1 MLPRTRTTRCL
12 PPSRRRAGNHP
23 FIPRFRDA
31 TRNMN
36 IRLAGI
42 AFCLLTS
49 SAPARAEDAERSALV
64 HVAQSGPQAKAIQ
77 KTLERIKLP
86 PGFKIRLYALVP
98 GARHM
103 AVGPQ
108 GKVIFAGTAETKV
121 YAVTIDAASGGA
133 GGVSEFAP
141 AIAMRLPNG
150 VCFGNDGALYVAEL
164 NRVLS
169 FPRAEAEYQDPSIR
183 AKAIV
188 EQGKLIPAGEGAGHN
203 LRVCRVGPD
212 GKLYIALGQ
221 PYNVP
226 PHEKMTEFDKWGIGG
241 IIRMN
246 LDGTGREVFARGIR
260 NSVGMDFNPK
270 DGILWF
276 TDNQVDRMGDDIPP
290 EELNRA
296 PTAGLNF
303 GFPWYGG
310 GHIRTKEYKDETPP
324 EGLVFPEIETPAH
337 AADLGMIFFT
347 GTNFPAKYRGG
358 IFFAQHGSWNRTV
371 PIGARVM
378 FASLKS
384 HGTGGKGEVF
394 AEGWLNEK
402 GAYDGRPVDVAQLPD
417 GSLLVSDDF
426 AGALYRITYEG
437 DRRP

>member
-1 MLPRTRTTRCL
+1 
-12 PPSRRRAGNHP
+12 
-23 FIPRFRDA
+23 
-31 TRNMN
+31 MN
-36 IRLAGI
+36 KRLAGI
-42 AFCLLTS
+42 AFLVL
-49 SAPARAEDAERSALV
+49 ALPAAAAAIVWARDAYHRALAQHERALDQ
-64 HVAQSGPQAKAIQ
+64 HQRALAHQPETIQ

-86 PGFKIRLYALVP
+86 PGFNIHLYALVP

-103 AVGPQ
+103 AVSPQ
-108 GKVIFAGTAETKV
+108 GKVIFVGTFETKV
-121 YAVTIDAASGGA
+121 YAVTVDAASGVA

-141 AIAMRLPNG
+141 AIEMNVPNG
-150 VCFGNDGALYVAEL
+150 VCFGKDGILYVAEV

-169 FPRAEAEYQDPSIR
+169 FPRAEADYQDPSVR
-183 AKAIV
+183 AYAIV
-188 EQGKLIPAGEGAGHN
+188 EQDKLLPVEDAHGPHDA
-203 LRVCRVGPD
+203 RVCRVGPD

-226 PHEKMTEFDKWGIGG
+226 PKTKMAEFTEWGIGG

-260 NSVGMDFNPK
+260 NSVGMDFNPN
-270 DGILWF
+270 DHILWF
-276 TDNQVDRMGDDIPP
+276 TDNQVDHMGDDIPP

-310 GHIRTKEYKDETPP
+310 GHIRTNEYKDETPP
-324 EGLVFPEIETPAH
+324 EGLVFPEIEPPAH
-337 AADLGMIFFT
+337 AADLGMKFYT

-358 IFFAQHGSWNRTV
+358 IFFAQHGSWDRTV

-378 FASLKS
+378 FASLKPD
-384 HGTGGKGEVF
+384 GTGDKAEVF

-402 GAYDGRPVDVAQLPD
+402 GAYDGRPVDVVQLPD
-417 GSLLVSDDF
+417 GSLIVSDDF

-437 DRRP
+437 YDGAMLPK

>member
-1 MLPRTRTTRCL
+1 
-12 PPSRRRAGNHP
+12 
-23 FIPRFRDA
+23 
-31 TRNMN
+31 MN
-36 IRLAGI
+36 KRLAGI
-42 AFCLLTS
+42 AFLVL
-49 SAPARAEDAERSALV
+49 ALPAGIAAIRWARHAVQSALEQ
-64 HVAQSGPQAKAIQ
+64 HQRELAHQPETIQ

-108 GKVIFAGTAETKV
+108 GKVIFVGTFETKV
-121 YAVTIDAASGGA
+121 YAVTVDSASGVA

-141 AIAMRLPNG
+141 AIEMNVPNG
-150 VCFGNDGALYVAEL
+150 VCFGKDGILYVAEL

-169 FPRAEAEYQDPSIR
+169 FPSAEADYQDPSI
-183 AKAIV
+183 AGKAII
-188 EQGKLIPAGEGAGHN
+188 EQDKLIPVEDARGPHDA
-203 LRVCRVGPD
+203 RVCRVGPD
-212 GKLYIALGQ
+212 GKLYVALGQ

-226 PHEKMTEFDKWGIGG
+226 PKTKMDEFNKWGIGG

-246 LDGTGREVFARGIR
+246 LDGTCREVFARGIR

-276 TDNQVDRMGDDIPP
+276 TDNQVDGMGDDIPP

-310 GHIRTKEYKDETPP
+310 GHTRTNEYKDETPP
-324 EGLVFPEIETPAH
+324 DGLVFPEIETPAH
-337 AADLGMIFFT
+337 AADLGMTFYT
-347 GTNFPAKYRGG
+347 GTKFPEKYRGG
-358 IFFAQHGSWNRTV
+358 IFFAQHGSWDRTV
-371 PIGARVM
+371 PIGARVS
-378 FASLKS
+378 FASLKPD
-384 HGTGGKGEVF
+384 GTDDKAEVF

-437 DRRP
+437 R

>member
-1 MLPRTRTTRCL
+1 
-12 PPSRRRAGNHP
+12 
-23 FIPRFRDA
+23 
-31 TRNMN
+31 MN
-36 IRLAGI
+36 RRLAGI
-42 AFCLLTS
+42 TFCLLAL
-49 SAPARAEDAERSALV
+49 SAPAQTEEAERSALV
-64 HVAQSGPQAKAIQ
+64 RVTQTGPRAEMIK

-108 GKVIFAGTAETKV
+108 GKVIFVGTVGTKV
-121 YAVTIDAASGGA
+121 YAVTNDAASGGA
-133 GGVSEFAP
+133 GEVSEFAS
-141 AIAMRLPNG
+141 AIEMKVPNG
-150 VCFGNDGALYVAEL
+150 VCFGKDGVLYVAEI

-169 FPRAEAEYQDPSIR
+169 FPRAEADYQDPSIK

-188 EQGKLIPAGEGAGHN
+188 EQDKLIPVRDEGAAHSA
-203 LRVCRVGPD
+203 RVCRAGPD

-226 PHEKMTEFDKWGIGG
+226 LKTKMDEYNKWGIGG

-276 TDNQVDRMGDDIPP
+276 TDNQVDGMGDDIPP

-296 PTAGLNF
+296 PKAGLNF

-310 GHIRTKEYKDETPP
+310 GHTRTNEYKHETPP

-337 AADLGMIFFT
+337 AADLGMIFYT

-371 PIGARVM
+371 PIGARVS
-378 FASLKS
+378 FASLKPD
-384 HGTGGKGEVF
+384 GTGDKAEVF

-402 GAYDGRPVDVAQLPD
+402 GTYDGRPVDVAQLPD
-417 GSLLVSDDF
+417 GSLIVSDDF
-426 AGALYRITYEG
+426 AGALYRITYDKQE
-437 DRRP
+437 

>member
-1 MLPRTRTTRCL
+1 MIFVGTR
-12 PPSRRRAGNHP
+12 
-23 FIPRFRDA
+23 
-31 TRNMN
+31 
-36 IRLAGI
+36 
-42 AFCLLTS
+42 
-49 SAPARAEDAERSALV
+49 
-64 HVAQSGPQAKAIQ
+64 
-77 KTLERIKLP
+77 
-86 PGFKIRLYALVP
+86 
-98 GARHM
+98 
-103 AVGPQ
+103 
-108 GKVIFAGTAETKV
+108 ETKV
-121 YAVTIDAASGGA
+121 YAVTVDLRA
-133 GGVSEFAP
+133 GVAQEVSEFAP
-141 AIAMRLPNG
+141 AIAMKLPNG
-150 VCFGNDGALYVAEL
+150 VCFAKDGVLYVAEI

-169 FPRAEAEYQDPSIR
+169 FPGAEADYQDPAIR
-183 AKAIV
+183 PKAIV
-188 EQGKLIPAGEGAGHN
+188 EQGKLIPAEEGGGHN
-203 LRVCRVGPD
+203 RRVCRVGPD

-226 PHEKMTEFDKWGIGG
+226 PKTKMDEFNKWGIGG

-246 LDGTGREVFARGIR
+246 LDGTCREVFARGIR

-276 TDNQVDRMGDDIPP
+276 TDNQVDHMGDDIPP

-337 AADLGMIFFT
+337 AANLGMTFYT

-371 PIGARVM
+371 PIGARVS
-378 FASLKS
+378 FASLKPD
-384 HGTGGKGEVF
+384 GTGDKAEVF
-394 AEGWLNEK
+394 AEGWLNEN

-417 GSLLVSDDF
+417 GSLIVSDDW

-437 DRRP
+437 DR

>member
-1 MLPRTRTTRCL
+1 MLAL
-12 PPSRRRAGNHP
+12 
-23 FIPRFRDA
+23 
-31 TRNMN
+31 
-36 IRLAGI
+36 
-42 AFCLLTS
+42 
-49 SAPARAEDAERSALV
+49 SAPGRGREAERSALV
-64 HVAQSGPQAKAIQ
+64 HVTQTGPQAETIK

-108 GKVIFAGTAETKV
+108 GKAIFVGTAGTKV
-121 YAVTIDAASGGA
+121 YAVSIDASSGA
-133 GGVSEFAP
+133 AQEVSEFAS
-141 AIAMRLPNG
+141 AIAMKLPNG
-150 VCFGNDGALYVAEL
+150 VCFGKDGILYVAEL
-164 NRVLS
+164 NRVLA
-169 FPRAEAEYQDPSIR
+169 FPRAEADCQDPSIM

-188 EQGKLIPAGEGAGHN
+188 EQGKLIPAGEGSGHN

-226 PHEKMTEFDKWGIGG
+226 PKTKMDEFNKWGIGG

-276 TDNQVDRMGDDIPP
+276 TDNQVDGMGDDIPP

-296 PTAGLNF
+296 PRAGLNF

-310 GHIRTKEYKDETPP
+310 GHIRTNEYKGETPP

-337 AADLGMIFFT
+337 AADLGMTFYT
-347 GTNFPAKYRGG
+347 GTNFPKKYIGG
-358 IFFAQHGSWNRTV
+358 IFFAQHGSWDRTV
-371 PIGARVM
+371 PIGARVS
-378 FASLKS
+378 FASLKPD
-384 HGTGGKGEVF
+384 GTGDKAEVF

-417 GSLLVSDDF
+417 GSLIVSDDF
-426 AGALYRITYEG
+426 AGALYQISYEKQ
-437 DRRP
+437 D